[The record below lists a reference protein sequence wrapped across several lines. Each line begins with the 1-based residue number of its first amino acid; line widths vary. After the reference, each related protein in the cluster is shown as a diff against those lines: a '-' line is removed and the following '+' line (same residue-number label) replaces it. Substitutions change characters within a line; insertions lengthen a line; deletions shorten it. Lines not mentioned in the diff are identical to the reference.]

1 MTIEEITDHV
11 QIIQV
16 VQRYAKAIDEK
27 RFDVLAGLFTEDA
40 ELVYLIGEQLIERSV
55 KEAESTFKAFLTRCL
70 WTSHLVSDPVVD
82 LQGDRAHASS
92 RLTATHIQLRDDGS
106 RNVWIV
112 SGAYEDD
119 LLRDA
124 RGWRIRKRVT
134 IAPHEH
140 GMFLSQGVREFHSP
154 PSLRDLAR

>member
-16 VQRYAKAIDEK
+16 VQRYAKAVDEK
-27 RFDVLAGLFTEDA
+27 RFDVLATLFTEDA

-55 KEAESTFKAFLTRCL
+55 KEAESTFKAFLTRCF
-70 WTSHLVSDPVVD
+70 WTSHLVSDPAVD

-92 RLTATHIQLRDDGS
+92 RLTATHIQVRDDGS

-119 LLRDA
+119 FVRDA

-134 IAPHEH
+134 IAPHEQ
-140 GMFLSQGVREFHSP
+140 GVFLSEGVREFHSP
-154 PSLRDLAR
+154 PSLRDLRR